1 MKITAGEII
10 GELKKARRIYE
21 VFDEAEKIVRFLS
34 EREAYERTLEKDI
47 AEAIER
53 LKSAED
59 ALELKVLQSAQ
70 VQNDLEDRMKK
81 VEETVNRKQGELN
94 EYVAK
99 AKEEAKTLVETAQ
112 GQIVSL
118 QVKIQDLQEVERV
131 ANTAA
136 REAVAQK
143 DKIEVELAAVKA
155 KFLKSFN

>member
-1 MKITAGEII
+1 MTITASEII

-21 VFDEAEKIVRFLS
+21 VFDEAEKIVRFLADK
-34 EREAYERTLEKDI
+34 EAYQRTLEKDI
-47 AEAIER
+47 AEALER
-53 LKSAED
+53 LQMAED

-94 EYVAK
+94 DYVAK
-99 AKEEAKTLVETAQ
+99 AKEEAKTLVETAKE
-112 GQIVSL
+112 QIVSL
-118 QVKIQDLQEVERV
+118 QVKVQDLQEVERV

-136 REAVAQK
+136 KEAVTQK